1 MQVDITAGDAITPKE
16 VPYLFKMIF
25 DEGTI
30 GVWAYNIETVLAEK
44 VETILRRGEFNTR
57 PRDYYDVY
65 ILTKTQS
72 FDHSVFVEALRS
84 TAKHR
89 ETTHVLNSIGNR

>member
-84 TAKHR
+84 TANR
-89 ETTHVLNSIGNR
+89 RRLMFCDSIGNR